1 MQSARATIFPQGTGG
16 RTKRP
21 GWRLLAAL
29 AGAMLAMLAEA
40 QAGGRVAVLDIEGV
54 IGPAMADYVT
64 RQLANLSPTDT
75 RLVILRMNTPGGL
88 DTSMREIIRAILAS
102 PIPVVTYVAPSGAR
116 AASAGTYIAYA
127 SSIVAMAPGTNIG
140 AATPVQLGGSS
151 PLPGGS
157 SDQPSSSSA
166 GDAESRK
173 VMNDAA
179 AFIRSLAEANGHN
192 ADWAET
198 AVRSAASI
206 PASQAVKLHVADL
219 IAQDIPDLLHQIDG
233 RTVLLAG
240 KPERLATAGLE
251 VAVRAPDWRT
261 QLLGAL
267 TDPNVAFIL
276 LLIGVYG
283 LIFEFMNPGMVA
295 PGLIGAICLLV
306 GLFALSLLPIDYAG
320 AGLLL
325 LGVVLII
332 AEVHIGAF
340 GALGVGGVAAFT
352 IGAIMMFPSGAPG
365 FHLSLW
371 LAGAA
376 ALTSASFFM
385 LGFSLLLRS
394 RRRPVVTGKEALLG
408 ALGETVS
415 WDRGEG
421 RVRLRGEIW
430 QARAANP
437 LAPGARVRVVAREG
451 LVLIVEPA

>member
-1 MQSARATIFPQGTGG
+1 MQSAPAKRLPQSPGG
-16 RTKRP
+16 RAKRP
-21 GWRLLAAL
+21 GWRLLAAV
-29 AGAMLAMLAEA
+29 AGAMLAVFGQA
-40 QAGGRVAVLDIEGV
+40 QAADRAAVLDIQGV

-64 RQLANLSPTDT
+64 RQLAELNPTDT

-88 DTSMREIIRAILAS
+88 DSSMREIIRAILAS

-127 SSIVAMAPGTNIG
+127 SPIVAMAPGTNIG

-151 PLPGGS
+151 PLPGGGS
-157 SDQPSSSSA
+157 EQPSSSSA

-173 VMNDAA
+173 AVNDAA

-198 AVRSAASI
+198 AVRSAASV

-219 IAQDIPDLLHQIDG
+219 IAADIPDLLRQIDG

-240 KPERLATAGLE
+240 KPAHLATAGLE
-251 VAVRAPDWRT
+251 VVVRPPDWRT

-276 LLIGVYG
+276 LLIGIYG
-283 LIFEFMNPGMVA
+283 LIFEFLNPGMVA

-325 LGVVLII
+325 LGVALII

-376 ALTSASFFM
+376 ALVSASFFM
-385 LGFSLLLRS
+385 LGLSLLVRS
-394 RRRPVVTGKEALLG
+394 RQRPVVTGKEALLG

-415 WDRGEG
+415 WERGEG

-430 QARAANP
+430 QARGAGP

-451 LVLIVEPA
+451 LTLIVEPA

>member
-1 MQSARATIFPQGTGG
+1 MGQVQAAGRA
-16 RTKRP
+16 
-21 GWRLLAAL
+21 
-29 AGAMLAMLAEA
+29 
-40 QAGGRVAVLDIEGV
+40 AVLDIQGV

-64 RQLANLSPTDT
+64 RQLAGLNPTDT
-75 RLVILRMNTPGGL
+75 QLIILRMNTPGGL
-88 DTSMREIIRAILAS
+88 DSSMREIIRAILSS
-102 PIPVVTYVAPSGAR
+102 PIPVVTFVAPSGAR

-127 SSIVAMAPGTNIG
+127 SPIVAMAPGTNIG
-140 AATPVQLGGSS
+140 AATPVQLGGAS
-151 PLPGGS
+151 PLPGGGS
-157 SDQPSSSSA
+157 NSSA
-166 GDAESRK
+166 SDAESRK
-173 VMNDAA
+173 AMNDAA

-198 AVRSAASI
+198 AVRSAASV

-219 IAQDIPDLLHQIDG
+219 IAKDIPDLLHEIDG

-240 KPERLATAGLE
+240 KPVHLATAGLE
-251 VAVRAPDWRT
+251 VVVQPPDWRT
-261 QLLGAL
+261 RLLGAL
-267 TDPNVAFIL
+267 TDPNIAFIL

-283 LIFEFMNPGMVA
+283 LIFEFLNPGMVA
-295 PGLIGAICLLV
+295 PGLIGAISLLV

-325 LGVVLII
+325 LGVALII
-332 AEVHIGAF
+332 AEIHIGAF

-376 ALTSASFFM
+376 ALVSASFFV
-385 LGFSLLLRS
+385 LGLSLLVRS
-394 RRRPVVTGKEALLG
+394 RRRPVVTGEEALLG

-415 WDRGEG
+415 WESGEG
-421 RVRLRGEIW
+421 RVWLRGEVW
-430 QARAANP
+430 QARGAGP

-451 LVLIVEPA
+451 LTLIVEPA